1 MDRGAAGA
9 HGSRPDG
16 VENLVIVG
24 SGPAG
29 YTAAIYA
36 ARANLRPLLIT
47 GFQDGGIPGGQLM
60 TTTHVENFPG
70 FPDGILGPELMDR
83 LKAQAVRWG
92 TRLVD
97 ADADQIDLTQRPF
110 RIEADGQT
118 LQAQAVILATG
129 ASANRLGLP
138 SEGRFWNAGISA
150 CAICDGATPQFRNV
164 ELAVV
169 GGGDSACEEAMY
181 LTKYGSRVHLI
192 VRSDQLRASK
202 AMADRVL
209 ANPAIQVHWNRQV
222 RDCSGGDWLE
232 AIELADAS
240 GASEQLP
247 VRGLFYAIGHTPNT
261 RLVRD
266 QLQLDAKGYLITQPG
281 RPETSIEGVY
291 AAGDVADAEW
301 RQGITAA
308 GSGCQAALAAE
319 RWLTHHGL
327 AVTVSQDPLDPA
339 EVGEVKRT
347 AVSDEANFDP
357 HALWQKGSYAL
368 RKLYHDSDKPLLVVY
383 TSPTCGP
390 CHVLKPQL
398 KRVLDELGGRA
409 QGVEIDIEAEQEIA
423 QQAGVTGTP
432 TVQLFFRKELQQQF
446 RGVKQRS
453 EFRAAIEALL
463 ASPVA

>member
-1 MDRGAAGA
+1 MSAGA
-9 HGSRPDG
+9 PGS

-36 ARANLRPLLIT
+36 ARANLSPVVIT

-83 LKAQAVRWG
+83 VKAQAVRWG
-92 TRLVD
+92 TRLIE
-97 ADADQIDLTQRPF
+97 ADAEAIDLSQRPF
-110 RIEADGQT
+110 RIQADGQT
-118 LQAQAVILATG
+118 IQAHAVILATG

-138 SEGRFWNAGISA
+138 SEQRFWNAGISA
-150 CAICDGATPQFRNV
+150 CAICDGATPQFRDV

-169 GGGDSACEEAMY
+169 GGGDSACEEAVY
-181 LTKYGSRVHLI
+181 LTKYASRVHLI
-192 VRSDQLRASK
+192 VRSDKLRASK

-209 ANPAIQVHWNRQV
+209 ANPKVQVHWNRQV
-222 RDCSGGDWLE
+222 ADCSGGEWLE
-232 AIELADAS
+232 AIQLKDPAT
-240 GASEQLP
+240 GQSEELP
-247 VRGLFYAIGHTPNT
+247 VRGMFYAIGHTPNT
-261 RLVRD
+261 RLVRE
-266 QLQLDAKGYLITQPG
+266 QLSTDGKGYLITQPG
-281 RPETSIEGVY
+281 RPETSLEGVY

-319 RWLTHHGL
+319 RWLTEKDL
-327 AVTVSQDPLDPA
+327 AVTVSHEPVDPA
-339 EVGEVKRT
+339 EVGETKRT
-347 AVSDEANFDP
+347 AVSDEANFSTD
-357 HALWQKGSYAL
+357 ALWQKGSFAL
-368 RKLYHDSDKPLLVVY
+368 RKLYHDSTKPLVVVY

-398 KRVLDELGGRA
+398 KRVLDELGAQA
-409 QGVEIDIEAEQEIA
+409 QGMQIDIEAEQEIA
-423 QQAGVTGTP
+423 QQAGVSGTP
-432 TVQLFFRKELQQQF
+432 TVQVFLNKELKQQF

-453 EFRAAIEALL
+453 EFKAAIESLL
-463 ASPVA
+463 

>member
-1 MDRGAAGA
+1 MEPA
-9 HGSRPDG
+9 G

-36 ARANLRPLLIT
+36 ARANLRPVVIT

-70 FPDGILGPELMDR
+70 FPDGILGPDLMDR

-92 TRLVD
+92 TRLVE
-97 ADADQIDLTQRPF
+97 ADAEQIDLSQRPF
-110 RIEADGQT
+110 RIQADGQT
-118 LQAQAVILATG
+118 LEAQALILATG

-138 SEGRFWNAGISA
+138 SEARFWNAGISA

-164 ELAVV
+164 DLAVV
-169 GGGDSACEEAMY
+169 GGGDSACEEAVY

-192 VRSDQLRASK
+192 VRSDRLRASK

-209 ANPAIQVHWNRQV
+209 ANPAIQVHWNRQI
-222 RDCSGGDWLE
+222 RNCSGGDWLE
-232 AIELADAS
+232 AIELVDPS
-240 GASEQLP
+240 GGASETLA

-266 QLQLDAKGYLITQPG
+266 QLQVDAKGYLITQPG
-281 RPETSIEGVY
+281 RPETSIDGVY

-327 AVTVSQDPLDPA
+327 AVTVSQDPVDPA
-339 EVGEVKRT
+339 TVGEVQRT
-347 AVSDEANFDP
+347 AVSDDSNFDP
-357 HALWQKGSYAL
+357 QALWQKGSYAL

-398 KRVLDELGGRA
+398 KRVLEELGGRA
-409 QGVEIDIEAEQEIA
+409 QGVEIDIDAEPEIA
-423 QQAGVTGTP
+423 KQAGVTGTP
-432 TVQLFFRKELQQQF
+432 TVQLFFRKQLQQQF
-446 RGVKQRS
+446 RGVKQRR

-463 ASPVA
+463 ASPVG

>member
-1 MDRGAAGA
+1 MSDAATSAAGTA
-9 HGSRPDG
+9 
-16 VENLVIVG
+16 VENVVIVG

-36 ARANLRPLLIT
+36 ARANLRPIVIT

-70 FPDGILGPELMDR
+70 FPDGILGPDLMDR

-92 TRLVD
+92 TRLVE
-97 ADADQIDLTQRPF
+97 ADAESIDLSQRPF
-110 RIEADGQT
+110 RIQADGQT
-118 LQAQAVILATG
+118 IEGQSVILATG

-138 SEGRFWNAGISA
+138 SEERFWNAGISA
-150 CAICDGATPQFRNV
+150 CAICDGATPQFRNE

-169 GGGDSACEEAMY
+169 GGGDSACEEAVY

-209 ANPAIQVHWNRQV
+209 ANPNITVHWNRRI
-222 RDCSGGDWLE
+222 RDCSGSDWLE
-232 AIELADAS
+232 ALELVDAEGNS
-240 GASEQLP
+240 AERVA

-261 RLVRD
+261 RLVRG
-266 QLQLDAKGYLITQPG
+266 QLEVNSHGYLVTQPG
-281 RPETSIEGVY
+281 RPETSVDGVY

-319 RWLTHHGL
+319 RWLTHHNL
-327 AVTVSQDPLDPA
+327 AVTVSQEPVEPA

-347 AVSDEANFDP
+347 AESDESNFDAN
-357 HALWQKGSYAL
+357 ALWQKGSFAL

-409 QGVEIDIEAEQEIA
+409 QGVEIDVDADQEIA
-423 QQAGVTGTP
+423 QQAGVSGTP
-432 TVQLFFRKELQQQF
+432 TVQLFFQKELKQQF

-453 EFRAAIEALL
+453 EFKAAIEGLL
-463 ASPVA
+463 GAAVG